1 MKRLM
6 LFAVLAMSFVFY
18 SCGDDEPD
26 AGITRLQSHLDE
38 RFDNIKSEIDTLKE
52 DVELLAA
59 GAKTPLSDGVIPPDT
74 RKDPDVIKDETGG
87 LPPTGVPTGEPVLDP
102 IQGIPVFGEGQ
113 IVFCLFS
120 ETDAHGNYLRPDTNG
135 IYVMD
140 SNGAAKKPVV
150 LPEVSF
156 REPAF
161 SVDGENIAYCAGE
174 AAGSAHTF
182 IRHIQSGREF
192 RLTERDGLYPAW
204 SWDGRQIVFEE
215 ASNLYISSVDPFNP
229 QVFKLTH
236 DGNFNTMPTWSPDGR
251 QIAFASILDG
261 NYNIF
266 AINVDGT
273 NRIRLTNNPADDE
286 RPDWSPDGRQIAFMS
301 HRHGTWDIFVVNTKT
316 FVETK
321 LTDSQGDY
329 REPSWSPDSEQI
341 AIADNGEGE
350 IYVINADGTG
360 LTNITNSPDYETSPD
375 WQ

>member
-1 MKRLM
+1 MC
-6 LFAVLAMSFVFY
+6 VY

-120 ETDAHGNYLRPDTNG
+120 ETDAHGNY
-135 IYVMD
+135 
-140 SNGAAKKPVV
+140 
-150 LPEVSF
+150 
-156 REPAF
+156 
-161 SVDGENIAYCAGE
+161 
-174 AAGSAHTF
+174 
-182 IRHIQSGREF
+182 
-192 RLTERDGLYPAW
+192 
-204 SWDGRQIVFEE
+204 
-215 ASNLYISSVDPFNP
+215 
-229 QVFKLTH
+229 
-236 DGNFNTMPTWSPDGR
+236 
-251 QIAFASILDG
+251 
-261 NYNIF
+261 NIF

-286 RPDWSPDGRQIAFMS
+286 RPDWSPDGR
-301 HRHGTWDIFVVNTKT
+301 
-316 FVETK
+316 
-321 LTDSQGDY
+321 
-329 REPSWSPDSEQI
+329 QI